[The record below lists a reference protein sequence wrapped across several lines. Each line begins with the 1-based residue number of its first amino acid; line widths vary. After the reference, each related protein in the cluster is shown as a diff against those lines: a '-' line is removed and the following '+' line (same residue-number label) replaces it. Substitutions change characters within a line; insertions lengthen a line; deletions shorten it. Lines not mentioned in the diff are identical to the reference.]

1 MLENI
6 FIFAMV
12 IWATMWEQ
20 KKQESDYLADFQYQG
35 LRGKGK
41 MNVMSV
47 LDEHDMP
54 EFSKTREALLS

>member
-1 MLENI
+1 
-6 FIFAMV
+6 MV